1 MATAT
6 LINVATPEPALALLL
21 SNTPLFQNNDGS
33 GAHMWPNT
41 VTMTSLSTWYNVTSL
56 TLTPGTYVLFGTF
69 ELSTNGG
76 PTLGLVF
83 SLTSANGT
91 PVATMINSP
100 QISNTGPVGMGVVA
114 VVKVTATTTVYLN
127 VENTGTGVDTIGSGG
142 ALAVQIA

>member
-21 SNTPLFQNNDGS
+21 SNTPLFVNVDNS
-33 GAHMWPNT
+33 GTRMWPNT

-56 TLTPGTYVLFGTF
+56 TLTPGTYVLFGAF

-76 PTLGLVF
+76 PILGLVF

-91 PVATMINSP
+91 PVATMISSP
-100 QISNTGPVGMGVVA
+100 QIANSGPIGMGVVA
-114 VVKVTATTTVYLN
+114 VVKVTATTTVYFN
-127 VENTGTGVDTIGSGG
+127 IENTGTGAGTIGTGG